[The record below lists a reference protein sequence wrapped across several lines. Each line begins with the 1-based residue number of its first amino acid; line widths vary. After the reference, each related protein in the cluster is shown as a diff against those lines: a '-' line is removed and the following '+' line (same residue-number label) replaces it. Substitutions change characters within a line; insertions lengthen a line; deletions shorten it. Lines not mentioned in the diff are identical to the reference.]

1 MKLSSSNWSILIG
14 IVFASFLGFLTSCS
28 RQSIVVCWSDEPDT
42 ALFAELYNSKNR
54 SNKIEFHYK
63 KDLIDALYTEHRK
76 PDIVIGEGIN
86 STGKEVFSALPL
98 VSKNSSA
105 YRTVYPDFFKKANNK
120 GRCYVPLSFNLPT
133 LVVKDIPTNLDNSIY
148 VSFDSLK
155 ETHLAFSRK
164 EGNHYTNLAFSPR
177 WDLTSFQLLLRYKGA
192 DFRRNDKGDLI
203 RTQPT
208 LRSSPYRCARART
221 SVRLS
226 LSDRKTAPSYALRCP
241 PSTPGV
247 KKRPP
252 EPSPRPSG
260 PRPT

>member
-1 MKLSSSNWSILIG
+1 MKL
-14 IVFASFLGFLTSCS
+14 FANKFLVA
-28 RQSIVVCWSDEPDT
+28 VVC
-42 ALFAELYNSKNR
+42 
-54 SNKIEFHYK
+54 
-63 KDLIDALYTEHRK
+63 
-76 PDIVIGEGIN
+76 IVAG
-86 STGKEVFSALPL
+86 VL
-98 VSKNSSA
+98 V
-105 YRTVYPDFFKKANNK
+105 
-120 GRCYVPLSFNLPT
+120 
-133 LVVKDIPTNLDNSIY
+133 LVGMP
-148 VSFDSLK
+148 
-155 ETHLAFSRK
+155 E
-164 EGNHYTNLAFSPR
+164 
-177 WDLTSFQLLLRYKGA
+177 
-192 DFRRNDKGDLI
+192 I

>member
-1 MKLSSSNWSILIG
+1 MPNPAVAPAAGGADVNALNGEI
-14 IVFASFLGFLTSCS
+14 ASLL
-28 RQSIVVCWSDEPDT
+28 E
-42 ALFAELYNSKNR
+42 ALALERAKNEVLLEQCL
-54 SNKIEFHYK
+54 KTE
-63 KDLIDALYTEHRK
+63 DALA
-76 PDIVIGEGIN
+76 D
-86 STGKEVFSALPL
+86 
-98 VSKNSSA
+98 
-105 YRTVYPDFFKKANNK
+105 
-120 GRCYVPLSFNLPT
+120 
-133 LVVKDIPTNLDNSIY
+133 KDIEGFADVIPND
-148 VSFDSLK
+148 DR
-155 ETHLAFSRK
+155 AFWR
-164 EGNHYTNLAFSPR
+164 G
-177 WDLTSFQLLLRYKGA
+177 QLLE
-192 DFRRNDKGDLI
+192 N